1 MKKNAKKFA
10 CVNNIVYICSGNKK
24 KTAPGRMP
32 GNFKKT
38 KDMNNLFTTISAIAA
53 ANPAGFTYN
62 VEQNQ
67 MQATGYAVALQCTQ
81 NSFGVDGLENV
92 ISVVTSG
99 ISGAS
104 CVGGWMDTETGLY
117 YYQE

>member
-1 MKKNAKKFA
+1 
-10 CVNNIVYICSGNKK
+10 
-24 KTAPGRMP
+24 
-32 GNFKKT
+32 
-38 KDMNNLFTTISAIAA
+38 MNNLFTIISAIAA

-62 VEQNQ
+62 VETNQ
-67 MQATGYAVALQCTQ
+67 MQASGYAVALQCTQ

-104 CVGGWMDTETGLY
+104 CIGGWLDSETGLY
-117 YYQE
+117 YFDATVIFDDRETAINFGRLQKQIAIFDLNNMKEIRL